1 MNFKIF
7 LLSVC
12 FGISSIVSGQHSA
25 IDKKATII
33 SGSASIVNQ
42 GGGLFETSDGKHAT
56 SITFAPAFNHFITN
70 NFFIGGGIY
79 SSSEKQGDYS
89 TSAFGIGPQI
99 GYAFGNSTSKVYPYI
114 DLGIRYY
121 KTKVNV
127 DGYYGLTPIRLT
139 GSEISMGFGIIVPVK
154 YHIGLIFE
162 GEYQKM
168 KLKNKQY
175 SINDSG
181 DILSFRVGI
190 AGLLFKSEN

>member
-7 LLSVC
+7 LVSVC
-12 FGISSIVSGQHSA
+12 FGISSIVSGQNSPIA
-25 IDKKATII
+25 KKATII

-42 GGGLFETSDGKHAT
+42 GGDLFETSDAKHAT
-56 SITFAPAFNHFITN
+56 RITFAPAFNYFITN
-70 NFFIGGGIY
+70 NFFIGGGLDC
-79 SSSEKQGDYS
+79 SSEKQGDYS

-121 KTKVNV
+121 RTKVDVN
-127 DGYYGLTPIRLT
+127 GYFGLTPVKLT
-139 GSEISMGFGIIVPVK
+139 GSEISLGFGIIVPVK
-154 YHIGLIFE
+154 NHIGLIFE

-175 SINDSG
+175 SVNDSG
-181 DILSFRVGI
+181 DILSFGVGL
-190 AGLLFKSEN
+190 AGLLFKSDK